1 MNRLLPDDIRLYNVS
16 KIHRSV
22 AFHATGA
29 ALGKL
34 YVYRFCTNKIVDPT
48 RRRYVAHFFR
58 PVDLHLFDSCLKTFV
73 GTHDFRAFAN
83 RVEHTT
89 KNLVEQGE
97 GHTLD
102 TMRTVDS
109 VRLVDEGDGYFR
121 IEFRLKSALYRMVAP
136 KSLFPAIRFPPSP
149 LFQAPVANPSLTDR

>member
-1 MNRLLPDDIRLYNVS
+1 
-16 KIHRSV
+16 
-22 AFHATGA
+22 
-29 ALGKL
+29 
-34 YVYRFCTNKIVDPT
+34 
-48 RRRYVAHFFR
+48 
-58 PVDLHLFDSCLKTFV
+58 V

-136 KSLFPAIRFPPSP
+136 KSLFLAIRFPPSP